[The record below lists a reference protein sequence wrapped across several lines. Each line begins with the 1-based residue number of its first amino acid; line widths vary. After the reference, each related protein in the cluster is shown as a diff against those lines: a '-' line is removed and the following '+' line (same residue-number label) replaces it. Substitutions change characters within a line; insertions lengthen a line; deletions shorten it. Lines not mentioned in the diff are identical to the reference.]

1 MNNLVKIR
9 EIIALNVPDT
19 QADFGDKTPVFIKGG
34 DNRQKNGL
42 ANRKPNWG
50 VRTWHLMIGHVQ
62 MILVVASV

>member
-50 VRTWHLMIGHVQ
+50 VRT
-62 MILVVASV
+62 